1 MKRWKDGGDVFSHKK
16 GGRNG
21 YFSVFFLGQIV
32 TLYFHLR
39 NSCFSS
45 AARIIV
51 SRKFPRNFR
60 RRKGKEK
67 GKRDVLTFPPCGHG
81 KEEKR
86 KEFKLESFSLCCVRG
101 KRHRTCPLI
110 NLGNCSLTLTKRQW
124 DFLPLHSFS
133 PLFFCGKRRHPGTRS
148 IFKKVV

>member
-1 MKRWKDGGDVFSHKK
+1 MDLRYEKVEGGGGICFRTKK
-16 GGRNG
+16 EEEMDI
-21 YFSVFFLGQIV
+21 FPSFLGQIV

-81 KEEKR
+81 KKGKKEKN
-86 KEFKLESFSLCCVRG
+86 SNW
-101 KRHRTCPLI
+101 
-110 NLGNCSLTLTKRQW
+110 NLFR
-124 DFLPLHSFS
+124 F
-133 PLFFCGKRRHPGTRS
+133 
-148 IFKKVV
+148 VV